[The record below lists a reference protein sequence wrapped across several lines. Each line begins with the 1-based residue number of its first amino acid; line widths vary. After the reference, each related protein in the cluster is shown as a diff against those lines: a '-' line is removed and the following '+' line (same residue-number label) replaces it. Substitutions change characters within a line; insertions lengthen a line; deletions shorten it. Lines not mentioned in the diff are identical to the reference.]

1 MHYLH
6 GVLSFWGVN
15 SKVYQKQQGWA
26 VNSVDER
33 EKKIGEYICF
43 LTLPQMKTPT
53 HPAVPH
59 DYNKSARYFI
69 SFVKYLWGVE
79 TIKLE
84 AEIIKN
90 KKIRVHWR
98 AADFLR
104 TSCIRDFS
112 KPQTK

>member
-1 MHYLH
+1 MEFFLFE
-6 GVLSFWGVN
+6 GLT
-15 SKVYQKQQGWA
+15 QKFTKSSRAELLTVWMRGK
-26 VNSVDER
+26 
-33 EKKIGEYICF
+33 KKIGEYICF

-112 KPQTK
+112 KHQTK